1 MSIDKLYEKRGLLV
15 VIGVVFVFVCYVS
28 FLPAPFYFDD
38 FYNIVYNKSLKGFY
52 SALKCTTGGFRPL
65 AYLSFYIDRKLF
77 GLNPFYFRLENVI
90 LHLVNFILVYHLFML
105 LLSDSYERGK
115 AFAVSFFAAVFW
127 ALNPINSQTVAYLVQ
142 RMGEVATLFAVSGFY
157 FFVRFLKGR
166 GKSNLYGFFLMLFL
180 GLGFKEIAV
189 LLLPLSMLYYAMYK
203 DFKKGVLAIV
213 FVILIPLTIVLTVP
227 ALHIILPLSFL
238 TGKPISKGFTIFE
251 KALTSFKV
259 ISDYI
264 LVFLFPVFKNI
275 HLYYDMAVEKTV
287 FSTGVV
293 IPFLFIFS
301 LFLISVFFYKK
312 NRLIAFSFAAFLLL
326 VFPENAFLPLD
337 LAYQHRMYFP
347 SVFLSLAIFLL
358 IDYLISKEKVKLTT
372 ISIYIL
378 FLAINLFTRGVVFST
393 PKWFYKNEL
402 RYAKHNKKV
411 YINASKNLLERGNLE
426 DAKRFL
432 DSGLKLFPDNELLA
446 MNMGLYYAKRG
457 MFDNAIYWYKKA
469 IKEDNPFLEDVYWS
483 LAVLYLEKR
492 DLKNARKYLEILKK
506 TNYSPK
512 RLKILEDR
520 LNKISCAK

>member
-1 MSIDKLYEKRGLLV
+1 MSIDKLYEKSGLLFI
-15 VIGVVFVFVCYVS
+15 IGVVLVFVCYIS
-28 FLPAPFYFDD
+28 FIPAPFYFDD

-65 AYLSFYIDRKLF
+65 AYLSFYLDRRFF

-90 LHLVNFILVYHLFML
+90 LHLVNFILVYNLFMF
-105 LLSDSYERGK
+105 LLSDSYEREK
-115 AFAVSFFAAVFW
+115 AFFLSFFAAIFW
-127 ALNPINSQTVAYLVQ
+127 ALNPINSQTVAYIVQ
-142 RMGEVATLFAVSGFY
+142 RMNEVATLFAVSGFY
-157 FFVRFLKGR
+157 FFVRFLKGM
-166 GKSNLYGFFLMLFL
+166 GKKNLCGFLLMLFL

-203 DFKKGVLAIV
+203 DFKKGILAAI

-251 KALTSFKV
+251 KTLTSFKV

-287 FSTGVV
+287 FSAGVV
-293 IPFLFIFS
+293 IPFLFVFS

-312 NRLIAFSFAAFLLL
+312 NRVISFSIAAFLLL
-326 VFPENAFLPLD
+326 ISPENAFLPLD

-347 SVFLSLAIFLL
+347 SVFLSLAILL
-358 IDYLISKEKVKLTT
+358 LTDYLISKEKVKLTT

-378 FLAINLFTRGVVFST
+378 FLAINLLTRGIVFST
-393 PKWFYKNEL
+393 PKWFYANEL

-411 YINASKNLLERGNLE
+411 YINASKNLLERGNIE
-426 DAKRFL
+426 DAKQFL
-432 DSGLKLFPDNELLA
+432 ASGLKLFPDNELLA

-469 IKEDNPFLEDVYWS
+469 IKEDNPFLSDVYWS
-483 LAVLYLEKR
+483 LAVLYIEKG
-492 DLKNARKYLEILKK
+492 DLKSAERYLKILKK
-506 TNYSPK
+506 TNYSPN
-512 RLKILEDR
+512 RLKILEYK
-520 LNKISCAK
+520 LKKISITK